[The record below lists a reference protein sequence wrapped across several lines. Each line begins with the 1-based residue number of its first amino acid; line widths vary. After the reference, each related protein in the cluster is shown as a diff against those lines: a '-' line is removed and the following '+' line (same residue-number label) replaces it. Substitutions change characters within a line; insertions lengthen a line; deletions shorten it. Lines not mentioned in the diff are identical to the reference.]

1 MPSGDAETCLT
12 PWSVLRQRSWAQ
24 ACEMLLDPE
33 GRWLT
38 SAHRR
43 KERHRQTQRNTHRHA
58 QRDTQTERHSDRETW
73 RHRRWYGF
81 GALVGVL
88 RALSCSKSRYFPS
101 EALLGS
107 FFPPPCP
114 ISLPS
119 QPCQGSLGC
128 QIKARWA
135 QGSRLSAAPSHGC
148 PAHPI
153 APCSR
158 TTSPGHREQ
167 SHAPGP
173 CGTPQPQFPP
183 LPLQS
188 SVVSEAK
195 NPSRPREGVRGPT
208 WVRVG
213 ALEGWWRW
221 GHPNRRCPPPSR
233 MDPFA
238 DTLQRLREAFVSGR
252 TRPAKFRAAQ
262 LKGLSLFL
270 QENKQL
276 LQEALAQDLYKVGG
290 AGVRGGGQ
298 GWVRAGRGE

>member
-1 MPSGDAETCLT
+1 MT
-12 PWSVLRQRSWAQ
+12 
-24 ACEMLLDPE
+24 
-33 GRWLT
+33 WL
-38 SAHRR
+38 
-43 KERHRQTQRNTHRHA
+43 
-58 QRDTQTERHSDRETW
+58 
-73 RHRRWYGF
+73 
-81 GALVGVL
+81 
-88 RALSCSKSRYFPS
+88 
-101 EALLGS
+101 
-107 FFPPPCP
+107 
-114 ISLPS
+114 
-119 QPCQGSLGC
+119 
-128 QIKARWA
+128 IKARWA
-135 QGSRLSAAPSHGC
+135 QGFRLSAAPSHGC

-298 GWVRAGRGE
+298 GWVRRAGVGARASCIPSSVLWFSRVFPGLLAALRQQ